1 MVTCTLSPMGATSRL
16 SPTSLARPAGAF
28 PVSELR
34 VPGFILRAWLESC
47 DHPRT
52 VPTHQMSQA
61 GVMPTRNRGVEQVFR
76 PSVSLGAGCSPNG
89 ELDRRKEGG
98 DLEVKATLFSVIL
111 NTVSKLSAYMPS
123 ASVN

>member
-1 MVTCTLSPMGATSRL
+1 
-16 SPTSLARPAGAF
+16 
-28 PVSELR
+28 
-34 VPGFILRAWLESC
+34 
-47 DHPRT
+47 
-52 VPTHQMSQA
+52 MSQA
-61 GVMPTRNRGVEQVFR
+61 GVICPPKTEGQSQVFR

-98 DLEVKATLFSVIL
+98 DLEVKAPLFSVIL